1 MNNELYFVLKNG
13 LDISTF
19 TDSFDQDTNFCYIRP
34 ELNKSKDK
42 YLVYLHEK
50 VNGWNIYG
58 ITNNRLYADYT
69 NGVKNK
75 LVLWNV
81 DTNPMGTTVNMTV
94 PLYFDIRAARNGTEW
109 EKLNTNR
116 THNDAVDAI
125 RYALPWCNDLKNKKE
140 TKMGRVSVEK
150 VKFSGPA
157 TIVFFSDGSKYVVK
171 CKDEKNDPEKGLA
184 MAIAKGMT
192 KSNKQ
197 ILMKDIYIFDSGIEV
212 VWLDNTVTEMY
223 WKDETHDIEKHIAL
237 AKIKK
242 SCALVDGV
250 KNTKWYSKFQA
261 IFKKYYKPETNKF
274 IPMPETE
281 RPAIES
287 GMNHYVNNRIDE
299 INSNYVIEMFNS
311 GASISR
317 ISKET
322 GLTEYFVKKFI
333 DAATNPK
340 VSKNKA
346 ARILNKAAKSIK
358 KEKKH
363 RGGHREKITIT
374 CPNYL
379 DEETGNRI
387 LEETKIKYAGRY
399 KYESDLN
406 KFYIR
411 ECKKEYVRT
420 HYNNGY
426 SSYDIAKVIDT
437 NAAGVMRIWNS
448 CLKDIEEG
456 E

>member
-1 MNNELYFVLKNG
+1 MSDELYFVLN
-13 LDISTF
+13 DVEVSNF
-19 TDSFDQDTNFCYIRP
+19 VEMFDQDTKLRYIRP
-34 ELNKSKDK
+34 EYNNSKNK

-50 VNGWNIYG
+50 INDWNIYG
-58 ITNNRLYADYT
+58 IRCSRLYADYN
-69 NGVKNK
+69 NGVRNK
-75 LVLWNV
+75 LILWNIRV
-81 DTNPMGTTVNMTV
+81 TPTGTTVNMTV
-94 PLYFDIRAARNGTEW
+94 PLYFNIQVAIEEIYN
-109 EKLNTNR
+109 K
-116 THNDAVDAI
+116 THNDVADTL
-125 RYALPWCNDLKNKKE
+125 RYTFAWCDYIGKKKE
-140 TKMGRVSVEK
+140 TKMNLK
-150 VKFSGPA
+150 NNIAFVKNIKFNGPA
-157 TIVFFSDGSKYVVK
+157 TIVFWTDGTKTVVK
-171 CKDEKNDPEKGLA
+171 CKDENNDPFKGFVMALA
-184 MAIAKGMT
+184 KEYTIRNIAL
-192 KSNKQ
+192 
-197 ILMKDIYIFDSGIEV
+197 LMKNIFIFNTGIEV
-212 VWLDNTVTEMY
+212 VWSNGTTTELE
-223 WKDETHDIEKHIAL
+223 WKDETHDIEKHLAL

-242 SCALVDGV
+242 YGALVRGV
-250 KNTKWYSKFQA
+250 KNTNWYSQVRA
-261 IFKKYYKPETNKF
+261 IFNKYYKPKTDKF
-274 IPMPETE
+274 IPMPEIE
-281 RPAIES
+281 KPAIES
-287 GMNHYVNNRIDE
+287 GLNQYVNNRIDE

-311 GASISR
+311 GASIGR

-358 KEKKH
+358 KEKKP
-363 RGGHREKITIT
+363 RGGYREKITIT

-387 LEETKIKYAGRY
+387 LEETKVKYAGRY

-426 SSYDIAKVIDT
+426 SAFDIAKVIDS
-437 NAAGVMRIWNS
+437 NVNGVMRIWNDYQKS
-448 CLKDIEEG
+448 LSKG